1 MISHARRTTQHPRPS
16 LISLYPGPPSPAI
29 NSTPA
34 DRTLYILHIHTSTA
48 TKATPPPSFNPRH
61 AARVKLAGVCAAS
74 SAVACWLAFISRARS
89 RLFVRARLCVVA
101 RDLACRAIEISF
113 RLKALSLLPPFF
125 LACSR
130 ASQFSRRWTWMRR
143 EKERCKRSICCMRR
157 EGFKL
162 ILLRARAE
170 RVCFCLRVIDLGIVF
185 G

>member
-113 RLKALSLLPPFF
+113 RLKALSLSLSPSSF
-125 LACSR
+125 LSR
-130 ASQFSRRWTWMRR
+130 VLAR
-143 EKERCKRSICCMRR
+143 ESVFAEVDVDAAREREVQKVY
-157 EGFKL
+157 
-162 ILLRARAE
+162 LLYEKGR
-170 RVCFCLRVIDLGIVF
+170 I
-185 G
+185 